1 MGFRVYA
8 TTSQRLPLEKL
19 AAHARRAEALG
30 YDGLNVPEAVHDGF
44 LAAHIALQATSRLR
58 VATSVALAFPRSPM
72 VTAIAAWDLA
82 QLSGSRFELGLGSQI
97 KANIEGRYATPW
109 TAPVPRMR
117 EYVGALRAIFEAFQN
132 GTSLDFA
139 GEQYRLTRLQP
150 FFRPEPLETFRLP
163 ILLGGVGP
171 RMTALAGEV
180 ADGLTTHPTNTAP
193 RYLDA
198 VLGKRLAV
206 GAARSGRDLADFRLM
221 IGCRVVT
228 GRDAAAVAI
237 ERENARRSLAFLY
250 STPAYWKSL
259 ELFGWQDK
267 GESLRALTREGRWD
281 DLATLVD
288 DEMLDAFVPSGTW
301 EEIPDVL
308 HEWYGERSGWVTFPM
323 PEDTADDTEIA
334 GVIARLR
341 DQSPHSA

>member
-8 TTSQRLPLEKL
+8 TTSQRLPLDKL
-19 AAHARRAEALG
+19 AAHAQRAEALG

-44 LAAHIALQATSRLR
+44 LAAQIALQATSRLH

-72 VTAIAAWDLA
+72 VTAVAAWDLA

-97 KANIEGRYATPW
+97 KANIEGRYATRW

-117 EYVGALRAIFEAFQN
+117 EYIGALRAIFDAFQN
-132 GTSLDFA
+132 GGALDFA
-139 GEQYRLTRLQP
+139 GQEYRLSRLQP
-150 FFRPEPLETFRLP
+150 FFRPEPLEVFRLP

-193 RYLDA
+193 RYLDE
-198 VLGKRLAV
+198 VLAKRIAL
-206 GAARSGRDLADFRLM
+206 GAARSGRDLDEFRLM
-221 IGCRVVT
+221 VGCRVVT
-228 GRDAAAVAI
+228 GRDADEVGVD
-237 ERENARRSLAFLY
+237 REKARRSLAFLY

-259 ELFGWQDK
+259 ELFGWQER
-267 GESLRALTREGRWD
+267 GEALRALTREGRWE
-281 DLATLVD
+281 DLATGID
-288 DEMLDAFVPSGTW
+288 DEMLDTLVPSGTW
-301 EEIPDVL
+301 DEIPDIL
-308 HEWYGERSGWVTFPM
+308 HEWYGQRSDWITFPM
-323 PEDTADDTEIA
+323 PEDPADDSEVA

-341 DQSPHSA
+341 E